1 MIDYA
6 EKLRVVQGLAFGKVS
21 WLDRVRDRKIQRPEH
36 EVERVRHEFT
46 VLREIA
52 SDYER
57 AVAKAQEATG

>member
-6 EKLRVVQGLAFGKVS
+6 EKLRVVQSLAFGKNDY
-21 WLDRVRDRKIQRPEH
+21 LDRVRDRKIQRPDH
-36 EVERVRHEFT
+36 EVERVRRELT

-57 AVAKAQEATG
+57 AIAKAEAE